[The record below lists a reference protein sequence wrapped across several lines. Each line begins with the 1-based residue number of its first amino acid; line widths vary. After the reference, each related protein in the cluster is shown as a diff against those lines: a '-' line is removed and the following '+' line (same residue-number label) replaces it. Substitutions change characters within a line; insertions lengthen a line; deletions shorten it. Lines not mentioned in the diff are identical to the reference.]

1 MMFRALAIC
10 AVVAVTALT
19 AGAVASARTAA
30 TPTLK
35 GTVGPSFT
43 ISLKRNGKAV
53 KLLKAG
59 RYKFVVADKASIH
72 GFTLE
77 KVKGGGKFEKALS
90 PVPFTGTKSV
100 IVKLTAGKWKFYCPP
115 HESSMFGFFTVK

>member
-1 MMFRALAIC
+1 MFRALAISAAV
-10 AVVAVTALT
+10 AVVSLT
-19 AGAVASARTAA
+19 VGAVASARTEA

-35 GTVGPSFT
+35 GAVGPSFT
-43 ISLKRNGKAV
+43 ISLKRNGLAV
-53 KLLKAG
+53 KALKAG
-59 RYKFVVADKASIH
+59 SYKFVVADKASIH

-77 KVKGGGKFEKALS
+77 KVKGGKFEKALS